1 MRSHKSPPAR
11 VKLLLCAVLLS
22 GALPALAAAGK
33 TWTTSG
39 TPEFAA
45 GKLEGVAVLSTG
57 ELQLAP
63 QMDKVDGLKATFVW
77 DAAAADDGTVYVA
90 TGSPGAVYRVRAGRA
105 ELVVQTREEHVLSVL
120 PMPDG
125 TVLAGTAPNGIILR
139 INRRGEAE
147 TFADLPDSYVWD
159 MALGPNQQIYAATGP
174 DGRLLQL
181 DRAGHVTERLKV
193 KQRNLMCVAV
203 DGDGNVYT
211 GTDTDGYVYRVPR
224 EGKAT
229 VIYDA
234 EENEVHCLAVTPE
247 GVIYA
252 GTAQG
257 QAKQQSPGT
266 GQNPSSSQ
274 DGALPAPAST
284 QGAPSAPNSVY
295 RITPGKGAMR
305 VVRFDRMF
313 VLSLGL
319 VGERLLIGTGP
330 GGRLFALDPDG
341 VSRIL
346 AQLDSPHLTAIGV
359 APDGQAVIGASNAG
373 ALWSLKKDLSEKG
386 TYVSKPF
393 DADYLAHW
401 GMVKWQMRAGM
412 GRDVRLKLRTGNSGE
427 PDDTW
432 SDWSDWASQ
441 ADGQPVEVPMGR
453 FAQFGVELST
463 HPRMESPALV
473 SVEISYKQ
481 TNRQPSIDDIAVD
494 GVSVL
499 KAEGRSV
506 GRPTQGQPPSPPGRN
521 GRGPSDRAIA
531 WKAADP
537 NGDDLIFDLY
547 YRGLDESEWLP
558 IKKDLTDPHLTWD
571 TGRVPD
577 GLYQIKLVASDRRE
591 RGPKEALEEERVSA
605 PVLIDNSPPGA
616 EDLRAQ
622 RQPDGSY
629 TITGRAVDSFSPIKQ
644 LQVSENSDDWLPV
657 FPDDGI
663 LDSQQEA
670 FAFATGVLK
679 PGEHVFVFAVTDS
692 NDNTGSGKVIVE
704 VAGPGK

>member
-1 MRSHKSPPAR
+1 
-11 VKLLLCAVLLS
+11 VKLLLCAAALLC
-22 GALPALAAAGK
+22 ALPALADAGK

-45 GKLEGVAVLSTG
+45 GKLDGVAVLSTG

-77 DAAAADDGTVYVA
+77 DAAAGDDGSVYVA
-90 TGSPGAVYRVRAGRA
+90 TGSPGAVYRVRGGRA
-105 ELVVQTREEHVLSVL
+105 ELVVQTKEEHVLSVL

-174 DGRLLQL
+174 EGRLLQL

-203 DGDGNVYT
+203 DKDDNVYT
-211 GTDTDGYVYRVPR
+211 GTDTDGYVYRLPR

-234 EENEVHCLAVTPE
+234 EENEVHCLAITPE
-247 GVIYA
+247 GVVYA

-257 QAKQQSPGT
+257 RPNQQQSG

-274 DGALPAPAST
+274 SGSLPAPANM

-295 RITPGKGAMR
+295 RITPGQGAMR

-401 GMVKWQMRAGM
+401 GRMKWQMRAGM
-412 GRDVRLKLRTGNSGE
+412 GRDVRLKLRTGNSRE

-432 SDWSDWASQ
+432 SDWSDWASR
-441 ADGQPVEVPMGR
+441 ADGEPLDVPMGR
-453 FAQFGVELST
+453 FAQFSAELST

-473 SVEISYKQ
+473 AVEVSYKQ
-481 TNRQPSIDDIAVD
+481 TNRRPSIDDIAVN

-499 KAEGRSV
+499 KAEGRSA
-506 GRPTQGQPPSPPGRN
+506 GRPQQGPPPSPPGRN
-521 GRGPSDRAIA
+521 GRRPSDRMIA
-531 WKAADP
+531 WKAGDP
-537 NGDDLIFDLY
+537 NHDDLTFDLY
-547 YRGLDESEWLP
+547 YRGLDETEWLA
-558 IKKDLTDPHLTWD
+558 IKKDITDPNLTWD
-571 TGRVPD
+571 TSRVPD
-577 GLYQIKLVASDRRE
+577 GRYQLKLVASDRPD
-591 RGPKEALEEERVSA
+591 RGPKEALEDVRVSF
-605 PVLIDNSPPGA
+605 PLLIDNSPPTA
-616 EDLRAQ
+616 DQLRAE
-622 RQPDGSY
+622 RQPDGSCV
-629 TITGRAVDSFSPIKQ
+629 ITGRAVDSFSAIKQ
-644 LQVSENSDDWLPV
+644 VQVSENSEDWLPV

-663 LDSQQEA
+663 LDSPQEE
-670 FAFATGVLK
+670 FTYTTGVLK
-679 PGEHVFVFAVTDS
+679 PGEHVFVFTVTDS